1 MSNLA
6 VEKKYSLKEYV
17 EMEMASEERLEFYDG
32 YIWSMAGASPGH
44 ETIVVNMSAALTNQ
58 LRGHPCRTFSSNL
71 RLKVPEYPPY
81 RYPDLSALCGEPIY
95 EEIEGLQMLVNP
107 SLIVEVLSKSTAE
120 FDRGDKFSYYKS
132 IKSFTE
138 YLLIS
143 QDRPNV
149 IHYVKQDEKTWLQRE
164 YNDIAET
171 FYLESL
177 DCEISLKD
185 VYLNIKFKPPEKPK
199 HPLEII
205 QII

>member
-6 VEKKYSLKEYV
+6 VEKKYSLEEYV
-17 EMEMASEERLEFYDG
+17 EMEVASEERLEFYDG
-32 YIWSMAGASPGH
+32 YVWSMAGASPGH
-44 ETIVVNMSAALTNQ
+44 ETIVVNMSTALTNQ
-58 LRGHPCRTFSSNL
+58 LRGRSCRTFSSNL

-107 SLIVEVLSKSTAE
+107 NLIVEVLSKSTAE
-120 FDRGDKFSYYKS
+120 FDRGDKFTYYKS
-132 IKSFTE
+132 IESFTE

-149 IHYVKQDEKTWLQRE
+149 IHYIKQDEKTWLQRE
-164 YNDIAET
+164 YNDIEET

-177 DCEISLKD
+177 DCEISLED
-185 VYLNIKFKPPEKPK
+185 IYLNIKFKPPEKPK

-205 QII
+205 R